1 MQVFAI
7 HFGNIIV
14 YGFWPNFIDNRLQ
27 IKLFAPFTLYDVKVL
42 NGLFM
47 WRMSD
52 VHNYIFHSF
61 IFLL

>member
-27 IKLFAPFTLYDVKVL
+27 IKLFAPFTLYDVKVI

-52 VHNYIFHSF
+52 VHN
-61 IFLL
+61 